1 MNKTLLLATIAST
14 ALAFGAQAAEFN
26 PYISAKGAFVRMQ
39 DKAKVDSD
47 YSYSGVTHYYN
58 QLSNKTH
65 KDNVFGLRL
74 ATGVDAPLN
83 YGNLRSE
90 LEFGYNGK
98 AKDSNKFDFVIHNP
112 YEHKYS
118 LETSV
123 WSAMVN
129 FYYDFNT
136 NTNFMPYVGAG
147 LGYAHVKAKSNV
159 YGTVPMGTL
168 DLTEKVSKGTFAWNV
183 GLGASYSITQNI
195 LLDAGYRYT
204 NYGRVKGSKTTDI
217 LGLGKPLYTHGKF
230 KVDSHEVLVGL
241 RYVF

>member
-1 MNKTLLLATIAST
+1 MKRTLLLATIAST
-14 ALAFGAQAAEFN
+14 VLAFGAEAADFN
-26 PYISAKGAFVRMQ
+26 PYFSAKGAFVRMQ
-39 DKAKVDSD
+39 NKAKVDSD

-58 QLSNKTH
+58 QLSNKKH

-90 LEFGYNGK
+90 IEFGYNGK

-147 LGYAHVKAKSNV
+147 LGYAHISAKSNV
-159 YGTVPMGTL
+159 YGTVLTNTL
-168 DLTEKVSKGTFAWNV
+168 DLTEKVSKGSFAWNV
-183 GLGASYSITQNI
+183 GVGASYGLTQNI
-195 LLDAGYRYT
+195 FLDAGYRYT

-217 LGLGKPLYTHGKF
+217 IGLGKPLHTKGKF
-230 KVDSHEVLVGL
+230 KVDSHEALVGL
-241 RYVF
+241 RFVF